1 MAAFQRYVFPVS
13 SSSASSTLQPMP
25 QPIEPFENFLMR
37 LASQQ
42 AGKKD
47 IVGYIR
53 NLMSKQD
60 AKQLLDIRQRLKT
73 IAL

>member
-1 MAAFQRYVFPVS
+1 MASFKQYIFPVS
-13 SSSASSTLQPMP
+13 SSSHGGAYQPYP
-25 QPIEPFENFLMR
+25 QVIEPFEIFLMR
-37 LASQQ
+37 LSSGQ

-47 IVGYIR
+47 VVGYIQS
-53 NLMSKQD
+53 LMVRQD